1 MAQVSRK
8 GSAVVRAQREQKERK
23 KAQKKH
29 WELAGSRI
37 GDIMGVKKEDDKVQ
51 NKVQCIEMQEVE
63 DYRVLRVRLGK
74 ALFTCHQFV
83 RDTVDLSSVF

>member
-1 MAQVSRK
+1 MAIVSRK

-37 GDIMGVKKEDDKVQ
+37 GDIMGVKKEDDKVLQ
-51 NKVQCIEMQEVE
+51 TN
-63 DYRVLRVRLGK
+63 
-74 ALFTCHQFV
+74 LFTNDALNKSGWLYILHSTEFIGFPGN
-83 RDTVDLSSVF
+83 TKAYN

>member
-8 GSAVVRAQREQKERK
+8 GSAVVRVQREQKERK

-37 GDIMGVKKEDDKVQ
+37 GDIMGVKKEDDKVLNTSQ
-51 NKVQCIEMQEVE
+51 LI
-63 DYRVLRVRLGK
+63 
-74 ALFTCHQFV
+74 T
-83 RDTVDLSSVF
+83 

>member
-23 KAQKKH
+23 KAQQKH

-37 GDIMGVKKEDDKVQ
+37 GDIMGVKKEDDKVK
-51 NKVQCIEMQEVE
+51 NKLQCIE
-63 DYRVLRVRLGK
+63 G
-74 ALFTCHQFV
+74 T
-83 RDTVDLSSVF
+83 

>member
-37 GDIMGVKKEDDKVQ
+37 GDIMGVKKEERQGEELTEVQ
-51 NKVQCIEMQEVE
+51 EWLELFIHIERNRDREQE
-63 DYRVLRVRLGK
+63 K
-74 ALFTCHQFV
+74 
-83 RDTVDLSSVF
+83 